1 MLLFSPILRLPDL
14 TKPFILRTDASNHG
28 IGAVLLQEH
37 DVRKYPVAY
46 ASRKLL
52 DREQRYSVDLYL
64 STIFNVRVIVYRS
77 KLSFIYLRFI
87 GHWVV
92 PFSMLL
98 CLDWDSLRTCLAGLR
113 RSL

>member
-1 MLLFSPILRLPDL
+1 MWIILGLIFSVVFFQSNLQCVYIGFSQNCILCLRNGGIVTIDIMPMIV
-14 TKPFILRTDASNHG
+14 FIIVGSM
-28 IGAVLLQEH
+28 
-37 DVRKYPVAY
+37 
-46 ASRKLL
+46 
-52 DREQRYSVDLYL
+52 